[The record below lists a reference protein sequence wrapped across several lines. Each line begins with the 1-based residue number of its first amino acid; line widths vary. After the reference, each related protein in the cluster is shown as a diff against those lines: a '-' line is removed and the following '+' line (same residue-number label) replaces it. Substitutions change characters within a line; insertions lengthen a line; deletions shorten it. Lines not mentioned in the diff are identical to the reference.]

1 VKPATFEPVTRR
13 TVSAE
18 IRNRLVSAI
27 TERELTPGTMLD
39 SERVLC
45 ERFGV
50 ARTTIREAIQGLIS
64 AGFLEYRGNRL
75 IVVEHLPD
83 ITFTGSGLRVDDRK
97 QFVRQLFEVRR
108 VLEPQIAV
116 LAAERATDTDRQAI
130 MILASSRPNTLDE
143 FRTIDRKFHSLIS
156 HACGN
161 KLLDEIHAKTL
172 GSLFGSEDFQSLLYA
187 EANRAEVDD
196 IICSASAAHQLIAD
210 AIVAKQKKNTNAA
223 VIAHLADVER
233 RMIERLV

>member
-1 VKPATFEPVTRR
+1 MT
-13 TVSAE
+13 
-18 IRNRLVSAI
+18 AI
-27 TERELTPGTMLD
+27 TDRELAPGTMLD

-45 ERFGV
+45 EKFGV

-97 QFVRQLFEVRR
+97 LFVRQLFEVRR
-108 VLEPQIAV
+108 VLEPQMAV
-116 LAAERATDTDRQAI
+116 LAAERATDADRQAI
-130 MILASSRPNTLDE
+130 MILASSKPATLDE
-143 FRTIDRKFHSLIS
+143 FRTIDRRFHSLIS

-196 IICSASAAHQLIAD
+196 IICSASAAHKLIAD
-210 AIVAKQKKNTNAA
+210 AIAAKQKKKTNAA
-223 VIAHLADVER
+223 VVAHLADVER

>member
-1 VKPATFEPVTRR
+1 VKPTTFEPVTRR

-18 IRNRLVSAI
+18 IRNRLMTAI
-27 TERELTPGTMLD
+27 TDRELAPGTMLD

-45 ERFGV
+45 EKFGV
-50 ARTTIREAIQGLIS
+50 ARTTIREATQGLIS

-83 ITFTGSGLRVDDRK
+83 ITFTGSGLRIDDRK
-97 QFVRQLFEVRR
+97 LFVRQLFEVRR
-108 VLEPQIAV
+108 VLEPQMAV
-116 LAAERATDTDRQAI
+116 LAAERATDEDRKAI
-130 MILASSRPNTLDE
+130 TLLASSKPATLDE
-143 FRTIDRKFHSLIS
+143 FRTIDRRFHSLIS

-196 IICSASAAHQLIAD
+196 IICSASAAHRLIAD
-210 AIVAKQKKNTNAA
+210 AIVAKQKKQTNVA
-223 VIAHLADVER
+223 VLAHLADVER
-233 RMIERLV
+233 RMIEKLV